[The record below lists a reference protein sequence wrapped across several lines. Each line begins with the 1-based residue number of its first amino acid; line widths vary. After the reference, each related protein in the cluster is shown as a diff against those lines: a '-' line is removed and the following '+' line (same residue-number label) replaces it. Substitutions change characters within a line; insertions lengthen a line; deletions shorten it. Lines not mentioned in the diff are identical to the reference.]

1 MLTIYFCLDGQA
13 PVVRC
18 WSSAPRIG
26 DTIALPELGGNL
38 DPLKVYDVIWEG
50 FDQPSVSVYV
60 HHAKIEHQ
68 VMQTRVPRP
77 SRLDRYLSDNPLQ

>member
-1 MLTIYFCLDGQA
+1 MITIYFCLQDSP

-18 WSSAPRIG
+18 WCSAPRIG

-38 DPLKVYDVIWEG
+38 DPLRVYDVIWEG

-60 HHAKIEHQ
+60 HHAKVEHSVCPESQ
-68 VMQTRVPRP
+68 RMGRIQ
-77 SRLDRYLSDNPLQ
+77 SYLNGNSLH